1 MCIFALLMFNTI
13 TLILINEYLKDSDKC
28 NSAGWRSHGPD
39 TTDTDTVWGDGD
51 MDRVLLVL
59 RSGLGSDQ

>member
-1 MCIFALLMFNTI
+1 MFNTI

-39 TTDTDTVWGDGD
+39 TADTDTVWGDGD
-51 MDRVLLVL
+51 TDTQGTR
-59 RSGLGSDQ
+59 RH